1 MLKVSSPVIMDTPT
15 WVPSPSRQP
24 VVCIHIL
31 LVSSYVAHC
40 DAVSSVPR
48 TCTPVCSK
56 QCPPRSFADRD

>member
-1 MLKVSSPVIMDTPT
+1 MSSKGKRQLTVILTSPVIMDTPT
-15 WVPSPSRQP
+15 WVPRPSRQP

-48 TCTPVCSK
+48 TCTTIM
-56 QCPPRSFADRD
+56 